1 MFDNG
6 SGVLKGGFAGEDRP
20 KCVFNSFV
28 GRPKHVKVMAGVVE
42 GDHFVGDKAEALK
55 VRASSGERKKFFFSL
70 PNKARSTGTA
80 EH

>member
-28 GRPKHVKVMAGVVE
+28 GRPKHVRVMAGVAE
-42 GDHFVGDKAEALK
+42 GDFFVGDKAEALK
-55 VRASSGERKKFFFSL
+55 VRAVVRAWLFLTRGGAFFG
-70 PNKARSTGTA
+70 RGC
-80 EH
+80 

>member
-28 GRPKHVKVMAGVVE
+28 GRPKHVRVMAGVAE
-42 GDHFVGDKAEALK
+42 GDFFVGDKAEALK
-55 VRASSGERKKFFFSL
+55 VRRDAVVVAFFVGSRFD
-70 PNKARSTGTA
+70 RGC
-80 EH
+80 